1 MALEAGE
8 LPSKST
14 DETERHRVRAGVHIG
29 GEGSAVLVTRKTSGE
44 GTRHVGGFF
53 GLGNGILV
61 LIEEPKYYTPGTRV
75 DCSLSLWNIHRLLAV
90 TEVVA

>member
-53 GLGNGILV
+53 GLGN
-61 LIEEPKYYTPGTRV
+61 RV
-75 DCSLSLWNIHRLLAV
+75 KFYCACYEQHRRECWRCSLRSRP
-90 TEVVA
+90 VAR